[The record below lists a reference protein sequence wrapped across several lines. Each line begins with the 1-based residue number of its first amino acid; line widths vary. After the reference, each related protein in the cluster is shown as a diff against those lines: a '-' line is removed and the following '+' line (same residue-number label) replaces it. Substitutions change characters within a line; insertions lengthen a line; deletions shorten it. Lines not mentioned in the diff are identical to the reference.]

1 MEINVT
7 IKLDEKA
14 ATLLSRMLDELKLMH
29 TTVVCAKPD
38 AESQAKETL
47 TAVSEAPEP
56 TPAVQAPEAAEAV
69 SAPAVKSGKPKT
81 TIEDVRALAADV
93 KVKHDAATVR
103 NLLTEYKAK
112 NISGLPENVLDE
124 FAEKLR
130 KLL

>member
-7 IKLDEKA
+7 IKFDEKA

-38 AESQAKETL
+38 AESNAKETL
-47 TAVSEAPEP
+47 TAVSEAPEL
-56 TPAVQAPEAAEAV
+56 TPAVQAPEAAETA
-69 SAPAVKSGKPKT
+69 SSPAVKSGKPKT

-103 NLLTEYKAK
+103 NLLAEYKAK

>member
-7 IKLDEKA
+7 IKFDEKA
-14 ATLLSRMLDELKLMH
+14 ATLLSRVLDELKLMH

-38 AESQAKETL
+38 AESHAKETL
-47 TAVSEAPEP
+47 TAVSEAPEL
-56 TPAVQAPEAAEAV
+56 TPAVQAPEAAETA

-103 NLLTEYKAK
+103 NLLAEYKAK
-112 NISGLPENVLDE
+112 NISGLPENELDE

>member
-7 IKLDEKA
+7 IKLDEKVA
-14 ATLLSRMLDELKLMH
+14 ALLGRVLDELKMMH

-38 AESQAKETL
+38 AESQIKETL
-47 TAVSEAPEP
+47 TMESEVPES
-56 TPAVQAPEAAEAV
+56 TPAVQAPEAAETV

>member
-7 IKLDEKA
+7 IKFDEKA

-69 SAPAVKSGKPKT
+69 SAPTVKSGKPKT

-103 NLLTEYKAK
+103 NLLSEYKAK